1 MHDVH
6 EVALLGLALGHTHH
20 PLRLRY
26 QMVQLRALALRFT
39 TDMIQSVAVKSHHT
53 PERFVEQMEELH
65 LLVERK
71 DILFLR
77 GDHSRSDAQL
87 IGLR

>member
-1 MHDVH
+1 
-6 EVALLGLALGHTHH
+6 
-20 PLRLRY
+20 
-26 QMVQLRALALRFT
+26 
-39 TDMIQSVAVKSHHT
+39 MIQSVAVKSHHT